1 METTA
6 NRNTAIL
13 MQISTFTQY
22 FIPLGN
28 YIFPTL
34 IWSIK
39 RNESKFV
46 DYNGKQLINFQL
58 SLLVYSLILV
68 ITGIVI
74 FFYTVFRDLKFKKP
88 FLEDSE
94 WIIEEFTTGQITGIA
109 LIAIVALGLI
119 ILLKIAEFFLIIYG
133 AVKNSNGEN
142 YKYPLTI
149 NFIK

>member
-58 SLLVYSLILV
+58 SLLIYYLILLLIAV
-68 ITGIVI
+68 PVILYTIFNDTNLQLSIQSEGDWVIDQLTNTSITGIILVAVVSI
-74 FFYTVFRDLKFKKP
+74 
-88 FLEDSE
+88 
-94 WIIEEFTTGQITGIA
+94 G
-109 LIAIVALGLI
+109 LIA
-119 ILLKIAEFFLIIYG
+119 LLKIAEFFLIIYG